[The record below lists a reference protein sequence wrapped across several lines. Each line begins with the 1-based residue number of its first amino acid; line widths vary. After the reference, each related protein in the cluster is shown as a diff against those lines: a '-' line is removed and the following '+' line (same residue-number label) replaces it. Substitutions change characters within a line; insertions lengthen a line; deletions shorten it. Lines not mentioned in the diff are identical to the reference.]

1 MSSIRAVIRTKRNNQ
16 NLYPIAIRITK
27 DRKASFLYVGQYVDL
42 TDWDKKNNCV
52 RKSHPDSH
60 HINQLILKKM
70 SEANKSLLNAEIN
83 QENLSSKN
91 IKKKINSRKDG
102 EFFSIAKHYLELIE
116 DRKQFHQHDI
126 QKKRLEV
133 FKNFIKTDALYF
145 NELNVEL
152 LKKFESHLKNT
163 RKIADRTI
171 ANYMIIIRTI
181 CNLAK
186 SKSRTNAQYYPF
198 GRGKYQIKFPETKKI
213 GLNIDEIRILESID
227 NLTEAQQ
234 YALNVWLISFYF
246 AGIRVG
252 DLLML
257 KWKDFSDGRL
267 HYRMG
272 KNNKLVSLKIPEKA
286 MTILNNI
293 EKNESSVYVFKELGG
308 INTNDKRLLR
318 TRIKT
323 ATRNFNRRL
332 EIIAAKVGIDKK
344 ISMHIARHSFGNIS
358 GDKIPIQLLQKLYRH
373 SSVTTTILY
382 QSNFIQKDTDDA
394 LDKVINFE

>member
-1 MSSIRAVIRTKRNNQ
+1 MSSISPFLVKRPNANN
-16 NLYPIAIRITK
+16 LHPISIRIIK
-27 DRKASFLYVGQYVDL
+27 DRKPSYIYLGQAIKMNQ
-42 TDWDKKNNCV
+42 WDSKNCCV
-52 RKSHPDSH
+52 KSSHPDYLE
-60 HINQLILKKM
+60 INQLIIMKLSKI
-70 SEANKSLLNAEIN
+70 NKRLLNAEIDD
-83 QENLSSKN
+83 ERMTSIS
-91 IKKKINSRKDG
+91 IKEQVTSEDDN
-102 EFFSIAKHYLELIE
+102 EFFTVAKIFLAQIK

-126 QKKRLEV
+126 QEKRIEI
-133 FKNFIKTDALYF
+133 FKNFLKRESFYV
-145 NELNVEL
+145 NELNVEIL
-152 LKKFESHLKNT
+152 RKFESFLRNK

-171 ANYMIIIRTI
+171 ANYMITLRTI

-186 SKSRTNAQYYPF
+186 SKSLSNVQSYPF
-198 GRGKYQIKFPETKKI
+198 GKGKYQIKFPETKKI
-213 GLNIDEIRILESID
+213 GLNMDEIKILESIE

-257 KWKDFSDGRL
+257 KWKDFLDGRL

-286 MTILNNI
+286 LVILENLDKDEN
-293 EKNESSVYVFKELGG
+293 SMFVFKELEGVN
-308 INTNDKRLLR
+308 INDKRLLK

-332 EIIAAKVGIDKK
+332 EIIAAKAGIDKK

-394 LDKVINFE
+394 LDKVTNF

>member
-1 MSSIRAVIRTKRNNQ
+1 MASISPFLVKRQNAKNLHPISIRI
-16 NLYPIAIRITK
+16 IK
-27 DRKASFLYVGQYVDL
+27 DRKPSYLYLGQAIKMNQ
-42 TDWDKKNNCV
+42 WDSKNCCV
-52 RKSHPDSH
+52 KSSHPDYLE
-60 HINQLILKKM
+60 INQLIITKLSKI
-70 SEANKSLLNAEIN
+70 NKRLLNAEIDD
-83 QENLSSKN
+83 ERMTSIS
-91 IKKKINSRKDG
+91 IKEQITSEDDN
-102 EFFSIAKHYLELIE
+102 EFFTVAKIFLTQIK

-126 QKKRLEV
+126 QEKRIEI
-133 FKNFIKTDALYF
+133 FKNFLKRESFYV
-145 NELNVEL
+145 NELNVEIL
-152 LKKFESHLKNT
+152 RKFESFLRNK

-171 ANYMIIIRTI
+171 ANYMITLRTI

-186 SKSRTNAQYYPF
+186 SKSLSNVQSYPF
-198 GRGKYQIKFPETKKI
+198 GKGKYQIKFPETKKI
-213 GLNIDEIRILESID
+213 GLNKDEIKILESIES
-227 NLTEAQQ
+227 LTEAQQ

-257 KWKDFSDGRL
+257 KWKDFLDGRL

-286 MTILNNI
+286 LVILENLDKD
-293 EKNESSVYVFKELGG
+293 EKSIFVFKELEGVN
-308 INTNDKRLLR
+308 ISDKRLLK

-332 EIIAAKVGIDKK
+332 ETVAAKAGIDKK

-382 QSNFIQKDTDDA
+382 QSNFIQKDTDEA
-394 LDKVINFE
+394 LDKVINF

>member
-1 MSSIRAVIRTKRNNQ
+1 MSSISPFLVKRANAK
-16 NLYPIAIRITK
+16 NLHPISIRIIK
-27 DRKASFLYVGQYVDL
+27 DRKPSYIYLGQAIKMNQ
-42 TDWDKKNNCV
+42 WDSKNCCV
-52 RKSHPDSH
+52 KSSHPDYLE
-60 HINQLILKKM
+60 INQLIITKLSKI
-70 SEANKSLLNAEIN
+70 NKRLLNAEIDD
-83 QENLSSKN
+83 ERMTSIS
-91 IKKKINSRKDG
+91 IKKQITSEDDN
-102 EFFSIAKHYLELIE
+102 EFFNVAKIFLTQIK

-126 QKKRLEV
+126 QEKRIEI
-133 FKNFIKTDALYF
+133 FKNFLKRESFYV
-145 NELNVEL
+145 NELTVEL
-152 LKKFESHLKNT
+152 LKQFESFLRNK

-171 ANYMIIIRTI
+171 ANYMITLRTI

-186 SKSRTNAQYYPF
+186 SKSLSNVQSYPF
-198 GRGKYQIKFPETKKI
+198 GKGKYQIKFPETKKV
-213 GLNIDEIRILESID
+213 GLNMDEIKILESIE

-272 KNNKLVSLKIPEKA
+272 KNSKLVSLKIPEKA
-286 MTILNNI
+286 LGILNSI
-293 EKNESSVYVFKELGG
+293 EKGEKSVFVFKELEGVN
-308 INTNDKRLLR
+308 INDKRLLK

-332 EIIAAKVGIDKK
+332 EIIAAKAGIDKK

-394 LDKVINFE
+394 LDKVINF